1 MYQFVIPIHHVSWS
15 TRSVLEGIY
24 EKYKPKNIYVITSE
38 NEIKILKDKS
48 NYWKIKNLTLLDED
62 NFFLNKYGLTKND
75 IVSQITQ
82 NKPNYTPGWLYQQII
97 KLGANDAIDHLDEV
111 FVVWDS
117 DLLPVN
123 SWPIL
128 DNKKEKFALLQ
139 DKSYGNQDIL
149 NSWKNLIINVLGINP
164 VEDERGTFT
173 SHHMIFKKKH
183 LKSLKLK
190 FKDHFKSDQNWI
202 KLIIKAANIYGSF
215 GEYWTYASW
224 VNHINKDDLNYY
236 PYEKYGLTTERFYD
250 DGNGLFSRK
259 FKMHNNFDEQE
270 DFYPSYSSII
280 KFIDKNYQFP
290 PSSLSFE
297 TNIRHTKK
305 KDKNIHLEEIRSIWR
320 EKKTYDKD
328 NKIL

>member
-1 MYQFVIPIHHVSWS
+1 MYQFVIPVHHVTWS

-24 EKYKPKNIYVITSE
+24 EKYNPKHIYVITSE
-38 NEIKILKDKS
+38 NEIKILKDKL

-62 NFFLNKYGLTKND
+62 NFFLNKYSLTKND

-97 KLGANDAIDHLDEV
+97 KLGANDAIEQLDDV

-123 SWPIL
+123 SWQIL
-128 DNKKEKFALLQ
+128 DKKKEKFALLQ

-236 PYEKYGLTTERFYD
+236 PYEKYGLTTERFFD
-250 DGNGLFSRK
+250 DGNGLFSK
-259 FKMHNNFDEQE
+259 NYKKHISFKEQE
-270 DFYPSYSSII
+270 DFYPSYSSILN
-280 KFIDKNYQFP
+280 FIRKNYRTL

-305 KDKNIHLEEIRSIWR
+305 RHDDTHLEEKRSIWR
-320 EKKTYDKD
+320 EKKP
-328 NKIL
+328 N

>member
-1 MYQFVIPIHHVSWS
+1 MYQFVIPVHHVTWS

-24 EKYKPKNIYVITSE
+24 EKYNPKHIYVITSE
-38 NEIKILKDKS
+38 NEIKILKDKL

-62 NFFLNKYGLTKND
+62 NFFLYKYGLTKND

-97 KLGANDAIDHLDEV
+97 KLGANDVIDQLDEV

-117 DLLPVN
+117 DLLPVR

-128 DNKKEKFALLQ
+128 DEKKEKFALLQ

-202 KLIIKAANIYGSF
+202 KLLIKAANIYGSF

-236 PYEKYGLTTERFYD
+236 PYEKYGLTTERFFD
-250 DGNGLFSRK
+250 DGNGLFSK
-259 FKMHNNFDEQE
+259 NYKKQISFKEKE
-270 DFYPSYSSII
+270 DFYPSYSSILN
-280 KFIDKNYQFP
+280 FIRKNYLSL

-305 KDKNIHLEEIRSIWR
+305 RDDNIHLEEKRSIWR
-320 EKKTYDKD
+320 EKKP
-328 NKIL
+328 NL

>member
-1 MYQFVIPIHHVSWS
+1 M
-15 TRSVLEGIY
+15 
-24 EKYKPKNIYVITSE
+24 
-38 NEIKILKDKS
+38 
-48 NYWKIKNLTLLDED
+48 
-62 NFFLNKYGLTKND
+62 
-75 IVSQITQ
+75 
-82 NKPNYTPGWLYQQII
+82 
-97 KLGANDAIDHLDEV
+97 
-111 FVVWDS
+111 VWDS

-128 DNKKEKFALLQ
+128 DEKKEKFALLQ

-173 SHHMIFKKKH
+173 SHHMVFKKKH

-202 KLIIKAANIYGSF
+202 KLIIKATNIYGSF

-224 VNHINKDDLNYY
+224 VNHTNKDDLNYY
-236 PYEKYGLTTERFYD
+236 PYEKYGLTTERFFD
-250 DGNGLFSRK
+250 DGNGLFSK
-259 FKMHNNFDEQE
+259 NYKKHISFKEQE
-270 DFYPSYSSII
+270 DFYPSYSSILN
-280 KFIDKNYQFP
+280 FIRKNYRSL

-305 KDKNIHLEEIRSIWR
+305 RDDNIHLEEKRSIWR
-320 EKKTYDKD
+320 EKKP
-328 NKIL
+328 NL

>member
-1 MYQFVIPIHHVSWS
+1 MYQFVIPVHHVTWS
-15 TRSVLEGIY
+15 TRAVLEGIY
-24 EKYKPKNIYVITSE
+24 EKYKPKHIYVITTE

-97 KLGANDAIDHLDEV
+97 KLGANDAIDQLDEV

-128 DNKKEKFALLQ
+128 DEKKEKFALLQ

-236 PYEKYGLTTERFYD
+236 PYEKYGLTTERFFD
-250 DGNGLFSRK
+250 DGNGLFSK
-259 FKMHNNFDEQE
+259 NYKKHISFKEQE
-270 DFYPSYSSII
+270 DFYPSYSSILN
-280 KFIDKNYQFP
+280 FISKNYRSL

-305 KDKNIHLEEIRSIWR
+305 RDDNIHLEEKRSIWR
-320 EKKTYDKD
+320 E
-328 NKIL
+328 IG

>member
-1 MYQFVIPIHHVSWS
+1 MYQFVIPVHHVTWS
-15 TRSVLEGIY
+15 TRAVLEGIY
-24 EKYKPKNIYVITSE
+24 EKYKPKHIYVITSE
-38 NEIKILKDKS
+38 NEIKILKDKL

-97 KLGANDAIDHLDEV
+97 KLGANDVIDQLDEV

-117 DLLPVN
+117 DLLPVR

-128 DNKKEKFALLQ
+128 DEKKEKFALLQ

-236 PYEKYGLTTERFYD
+236 PYEKYGLTTERFFD
-250 DGNGLFSRK
+250 DGNGLFSK
-259 FKMHNNFDEQE
+259 NYKKQISFKEKE
-270 DFYPSYSSII
+270 DFYPSYSSILN
-280 KFIDKNYQFP
+280 FIRKNYLSL

-305 KDKNIHLEEIRSIWR
+305 RDDNIHLEEKRSIWR
-320 EKKTYDKD
+320 EKKP
-328 NKIL
+328 NL

>member
-1 MYQFVIPIHHVSWS
+1 MYQFVIPVHHVTWS
-15 TRSVLEGIY
+15 TRAVLEGIY
-24 EKYKPKNIYVITSE
+24 EKYKPKHIYVITSE

-97 KLGANDAIDHLDEV
+97 KLGANDVIDQLDEV

-117 DLLPVN
+117 DLLPVR

-128 DNKKEKFALLQ
+128 DEKKEKFALLQ

-236 PYEKYGLTTERFYD
+236 PYEKYGLTTERFFD
-250 DGNGLFSRK
+250 DGNGLFSK
-259 FKMHNNFDEQE
+259 NYKKHISFKEQE
-270 DFYPSYSSII
+270 DFYPSYSSILN
-280 KFIDKNYQFP
+280 FIRKNYLSL

-305 KDKNIHLEEIRSIWR
+305 RDDNIHLEEKRSIWR
-320 EKKTYDKD
+320 EKKP
-328 NKIL
+328 NL

>member
-1 MYQFVIPIHHVSWS
+1 MYQFVIPVHHVTWS

-24 EKYKPKNIYVITSE
+24 EKYNPKHIYVITSE
-38 NEIKILKDKS
+38 NEIKILKDKL

-97 KLGANDAIDHLDEV
+97 KLGANDAIDQLDEV

-128 DNKKEKFALLQ
+128 DEKKEKFALLQ
-139 DKSYGNQDIL
+139 DKSYGNEDIL
-149 NSWKNLIINVLGINP
+149 NSWKNLIINVLGIKP

-190 FKDHFKSDQNWI
+190 FKDHFKSEQNWI

-224 VNHINKDDLNYY
+224 VNHISKDDLNYY
-236 PYEKYGLTTERFYD
+236 PYEKYGLTTERFFD
-250 DGNGLFSRK
+250 DGNGLFSK
-259 FKMHNNFDEQE
+259 NYKKHISFKEQE
-270 DFYPSYSSII
+270 DFYPSYSSILN
-280 KFIDKNYQFP
+280 FIRKKYRSL

-305 KDKNIHLEEIRSIWR
+305 RDDNIHLEEKRSIWR
-320 EKKTYDKD
+320 E
-328 NKIL
+328 IG

>member
-1 MYQFVIPIHHVSWS
+1 MYQFVIPVHHVTWS

-24 EKYKPKNIYVITSE
+24 EKYNPKHIYVITSE
-38 NEIKILKDKS
+38 NEIKILKDKL

-62 NFFLNKYGLTKND
+62 NFFLNKYSLTKND

-97 KLGANDAIDHLDEV
+97 KLGANDAIEQLDDV

-128 DNKKEKFALLQ
+128 DKKKEKFALLQ

-173 SHHMIFKKKH
+173 SHHMIFKKKY

-202 KLIIKAANIYGSF
+202 KLIIKATNIYGSF

-236 PYEKYGLTTERFYD
+236 PYE
-250 DGNGLFSRK
+250 
-259 FKMHNNFDEQE
+259 
-270 DFYPSYSSII
+270 
-280 KFIDKNYQFP
+280 
-290 PSSLSFE
+290 
-297 TNIRHTKK
+297 
-305 KDKNIHLEEIRSIWR
+305 
-320 EKKTYDKD
+320 
-328 NKIL
+328 

>member
-1 MYQFVIPIHHVSWS
+1 MYRFVIPVHHVTWT
-15 TRSVLEGIY
+15 TRAVLEGIY
-24 EKYKPKNIYVITSE
+24 EKYKPKHIYVITSE
-38 NEIKILKDKS
+38 NEIKILKDKL

-62 NFFLNKYGLTKND
+62 NFFLNKYSLTKND

-97 KLGANDAIDHLDEV
+97 KLGANDAIEQLDDV

-128 DNKKEKFALLQ
+128 DKKKEKFALLQ

-236 PYEKYGLTTERFYD
+236 PYEKYGLTTERFFD
-250 DGNGLFSRK
+250 DGNGLFSK
-259 FKMHNNFDEQE
+259 NYKKHISFKEQE
-270 DFYPSYSSII
+270 DFYPSYSSILN
-280 KFIDKNYQFP
+280 FIRKNYLSL

-305 KDKNIHLEEIRSIWR
+305 RDDNIHLEEKRSIWR
-320 EKKTYDKD
+320 EKKP
-328 NKIL
+328 NL

>member
-1 MYQFVIPIHHVSWS
+1 MYRFVIPVHHVTWS
-15 TRSVLEGIY
+15 TRAVLEGIY
-24 EKYKPKNIYVITSE
+24 EKYKPKHIYVITSE

-97 KLGANDAIDHLDEV
+97 KLGANDAIDQLDDV

-117 DLLPVN
+117 DLLPVK

-128 DNKKEKFALLQ
+128 NEKKEKFALLQ
-139 DKSYGNQDIL
+139 DKFYGNQDIL
-149 NSWKNLIINVLGINP
+149 DSWKNLIINVLGINP

-173 SHHMIFKKKH
+173 SHHMIFKKKY

-236 PYEKYGLTTERFYD
+236 PYEKYGLTTERFFD
-250 DGNGLFSRK
+250 DGNGLFSK
-259 FKMHNNFDEQE
+259 NYKKHISFKEQE
-270 DFYPSYSSII
+270 DFYPSYSSILN
-280 KFIDKNYQFP
+280 FIRKNYHSL

-305 KDKNIHLEEIRSIWR
+305 RDDNIHLEEKRSIWR
-320 EKKTYDKD
+320 EKKP
-328 NKIL
+328 NL

>member
-1 MYQFVIPIHHVSWS
+1 MYQFVIPVHHVTWS

-24 EKYKPKNIYVITSE
+24 EKYKPKHIYVITSE

-97 KLGANDAIDHLDEV
+97 KLGANDAIDQLDEV

-128 DNKKEKFALLQ
+128 DEKKEKFALLQ

-236 PYEKYGLTTERFYD
+236 PYEKYGLTTERFFD
-250 DGNGLFSRK
+250 DGNGLFSK
-259 FKMHNNFDEQE
+259 NYKKHISFKEQE
-270 DFYPSYSSII
+270 DFYPSYSSILN
-280 KFIDKNYQFP
+280 FIRKNYRSL

-305 KDKNIHLEEIRSIWR
+305 RDENIHLEEKRSIWR
-320 EKKTYDKD
+320 EKKP
-328 NKIL
+328 NL

>member
-1 MYQFVIPIHHVSWS
+1 MYQFVIPVHHVTWS

-24 EKYKPKNIYVITSE
+24 EKYKPKHIYVITSE

-48 NYWKIKNLTLLDED
+48 NYWKIKNLTLLDEN

-75 IVSQITQ
+75 IVSQITH

-97 KLGANDAIDHLDEV
+97 KLGANDAIDQLDEV

-128 DNKKEKFALLQ
+128 DKKKEKFALLQ

-236 PYEKYGLTTERFYD
+236 PYEKYGLTTERFFD
-250 DGNGLFSRK
+250 DGNGLFSK
-259 FKMHNNFDEQE
+259 NYKKHISFKEQE
-270 DFYPSYSSII
+270 DFYPSYSSILN
-280 KFIDKNYQFP
+280 FIRKNYRSL

-305 KDKNIHLEEIRSIWR
+305 RDDNIHLEEKRSIWR
-320 EKKTYDKD
+320 EKKP
-328 NKIL
+328 NL

>member
-1 MYQFVIPIHHVSWS
+1 MYRFVIPVHHVTWS
-15 TRSVLEGIY
+15 TRAVLEGIY
-24 EKYKPKNIYVITSE
+24 EKYKPKHIYVITSE

-97 KLGANDAIDHLDEV
+97 KLGANDVIDQLDEV

-117 DLLPVN
+117 DLLPVR

-128 DNKKEKFALLQ
+128 NEKKEKFALLQ
-139 DKSYGNQDIL
+139 DKFYGNQDIL

-236 PYEKYGLTTERFYD
+236 PYEKYGLTTERFFD
-250 DGNGLFSRK
+250 DGNGLFSK
-259 FKMHNNFDEQE
+259 NYKKHISFKEQE
-270 DFYPSYSSII
+270 DFYPSYSSILN
-280 KFIDKNYQFP
+280 FIRKNYRTL

-305 KDKNIHLEEIRSIWR
+305 RHDDTHLEEKRSIWR
-320 EKKTYDKD
+320 EKKP
-328 NKIL
+328 N

>member
-1 MYQFVIPIHHVSWS
+1 MYQFVIPVHHVTWS

-24 EKYKPKNIYVITSE
+24 EKYKPKHIYVITSE

-82 NKPNYTPGWLYQQII
+82 NKPNYSPGWLYQQII
-97 KLGANDAIDHLDEV
+97 KLGANDAIDQLDEV

-128 DNKKEKFALLQ
+128 DEKKEKFALLQ

-236 PYEKYGLTTERFYD
+236 PYEKYGLTTERFFD
-250 DGNGLFSRK
+250 DGNGLFSK
-259 FKMHNNFDEQE
+259 NYKKHISFKEQE
-270 DFYPSYSSII
+270 DFYPSYSSILN
-280 KFIDKNYQFP
+280 FIRKNYRTL

-305 KDKNIHLEEIRSIWR
+305 RHDDTHLEEKRSIWR
-320 EKKTYDKD
+320 EKKP
-328 NKIL
+328 N

>member
-1 MYQFVIPIHHVSWS
+1 MYQFVIPVHHVTWS

-38 NEIKILKDKS
+38 NEIKILKDKL

-75 IVSQITQ
+75 IVSQIIQ

-97 KLGANDAIDHLDEV
+97 KLGANDAIDQLDEV

-224 VNHINKDDLNYY
+224 VNHINKDDLNYH
-236 PYEKYGLTTERFYD
+236 PYEKYGLTTERFFD
-250 DGNGLFSRK
+250 DGNGLFSK
-259 FKMHNNFDEQE
+259 NYKKHISFKEQE
-270 DFYPSYSSII
+270 DFYPSYSSILN
-280 KFIDKNYQFP
+280 FIRKNYRTL

-305 KDKNIHLEEIRSIWR
+305 RHDETHLEEKRSIWR
-320 EKKTYDKD
+320 EKKP
-328 NKIL
+328 N

>member
-1 MYQFVIPIHHVSWS
+1 MYRFVIPVHHVTWT
-15 TRSVLEGIY
+15 TRAVLEGIY
-24 EKYKPKNIYVITSE
+24 EKYKPTHIYVITSE

-97 KLGANDAIDHLDEV
+97 KLGANDVIDQLDEV

-117 DLLPVN
+117 DLLPVR

-128 DNKKEKFALLQ
+128 DEKKEKFALLQ

-173 SHHMIFKKKH
+173 SHHMIFKKKY

-202 KLIIKAANIYGSF
+202 KLLIKAANIYGSF

-236 PYEKYGLTTERFYD
+236 PYEKYGLTTERFFD
-250 DGNGLFSRK
+250 DGNGLFSK
-259 FKMHNNFDEQE
+259 NYKKQISFKEKE
-270 DFYPSYSSII
+270 DFYPSYSSILN
-280 KFIDKNYQFP
+280 FIRKNYLSL

-305 KDKNIHLEEIRSIWR
+305 RDDNIHLEEKRSIWR
-320 EKKTYDKD
+320 EKKP
-328 NKIL
+328 NL

>member
-1 MYQFVIPIHHVSWS
+1 MYQFVIPVHHVTWS

-24 EKYKPKNIYVITSE
+24 EKYKPKHIYVITSE
-38 NEIKILKDKS
+38 NEIKILKDKL

-62 NFFLNKYGLTKND
+62 NFFLNKYSLTKND

-97 KLGANDAIDHLDEV
+97 KLGANDAIEQLDDV

-128 DNKKEKFALLQ
+128 DKKKEKFALLQ

-236 PYEKYGLTTERFYD
+236 PYEKYGLTTERFFD
-250 DGNGLFSRK
+250 DGNGLFSK
-259 FKMHNNFDEQE
+259 NYKKQISFKEKE
-270 DFYPSYSSII
+270 DFYPSYSSILN
-280 KFIDKNYQFP
+280 FIRKNYLSL

-305 KDKNIHLEEIRSIWR
+305 RHDDTHLEEKRSIWR
-320 EKKTYDKD
+320 EKKP
-328 NKIL
+328 N

>member
-1 MYQFVIPIHHVSWS
+1 MYQFVIPIHHVNWS

-24 EKYKPKNIYVITSE
+24 QKYKPKHIYVITSE
-38 NEIKILKDKS
+38 NEIKILKNKS
-48 NYWKIKNLTLLDED
+48 ANWKIKNLTLLNED
-62 NFFLNKYGLTKND
+62 VFFLKKYGLTKVD
-75 IVSQITQ
+75 IISQIKQ

-97 KLGANDAIDHLDEV
+97 KLGADDVIKELEEV

-117 DLLPVN
+117 DLLPVK

-128 DNKKEKFALLQ
+128 DKNKEKFALLQ

-149 NSWKNLIINVLGINP
+149 NSWKNLIINVLEINP

-173 SHHMIFKKKH
+173 AHHMVFKKKY

-202 KLIIKAANIYGSF
+202 ELIIKAANIYGSF

-224 VNHINKDDLNYY
+224 VNHINKNDLNYY

-250 DGNGLFSRK
+250 DGNGLFSK
-259 FKMHNNFDEQE
+259 QYKKHTNFNKQD
-270 DFYPSYSSII
+270 DFYPSYSSILN
-280 KFIDKNYQFP
+280 FIDKNYHSQ

-297 TNIRHTKK
+297 TNIRHAKK
-305 KDKNIHLEEIRSIWR
+305 KDENIHLEEKRSIWR
-320 EKKTYDKD
+320 EKKAY
-328 NKIL
+328 NKN

>member
-1 MYQFVIPIHHVSWS
+1 MYQFVIPVHHVSWS

-24 EKYKPKNIYVITSE
+24 EKYKPKHIYVITSE
-38 NEIKILKDKS
+38 NEIKILKDKL

-97 KLGANDAIDHLDEV
+97 KLGANDAIDQLDEV

-117 DLLPVN
+117 DLLPVR

-128 DNKKEKFALLQ
+128 NEKKEKFALLQ

-173 SHHMIFKKKH
+173 SHHMIFKKKY

-190 FKDHFKSDQNWI
+190 FKDHFKSDKNWI
-202 KLIIKAANIYGSF
+202 ELIIKAANTYGSF

-236 PYEKYGLTTERFYD
+236 PYEKYGLTTERFFD
-250 DGNGLFSRK
+250 DGTGLFSKNYKIYTR
-259 FKMHNNFDEQE
+259 FKEHE
-270 DFYPSYSSII
+270 DFYPSYSSILN
-280 KFIDKNYQFP
+280 FISKKYLSL

-305 KDKNIHLEEIRSIWR
+305 KDDNIHLEEKRSIWR
-320 EKKTYDKD
+320 EKKP
-328 NKIL
+328 NL

>member
-1 MYQFVIPIHHVSWS
+1 MYQFVIPVHHVTWS

-24 EKYKPKNIYVITSE
+24 EKYKPKHIYIITSE
-38 NEIKILKDKS
+38 NEIKILKDKL

-62 NFFLNKYGLTKND
+62 NFFLNKYGLTKTD

-97 KLGANDAIDHLDEV
+97 KLGANDAIDQLDEV

-128 DNKKEKFALLQ
+128 DEKKEKFALLQ

-236 PYEKYGLTTERFYD
+236 PYEKYGLTTERFFD
-250 DGNGLFSRK
+250 DGNGLFSK
-259 FKMHNNFDEQE
+259 NYKKHISFKKQE
-270 DFYPSYSSII
+270 DFYPSYSSILN
-280 KFIDKNYQFP
+280 FIRKNYRSL

-305 KDKNIHLEEIRSIWR
+305 RDENIHLEEKRSIWR
-320 EKKTYDKD
+320 EKKP
-328 NKIL
+328 NL

>member
-1 MYQFVIPIHHVSWS
+1 MYQFVIPIHHVNWS
-15 TRSVLEGIY
+15 TRSVLEGISQ
-24 EKYKPKNIYVITSE
+24 KYKPKQIYIVTSDH
-38 NEIKILKDKS
+38 EIKIFKDKS
-48 NYWKIKNLTLLDED
+48 NSWDIENLTLLDED
-62 NFFLNKYGLTKND
+62 NFFLNKYGLTKKD

-82 NKPNYTPGWLYQQII
+82 NKPNYSPGWLYQQII
-97 KLGANDAIDHLDEV
+97 KLGASDVIDELEDVFLIWDA
-111 FVVWDS
+111 
-117 DLLPVN
+117 DLLPVK

-128 DNKKEKFALLQ
+128 DEKKEKFALLQ
-139 DKSYGNQDIL
+139 DKSYGNQDVL
-149 NSWKNLIINVLGINP
+149 NSWKNLIINVLETNP
-164 VEDERGTFT
+164 VEDTRGTFT
-173 SHHMIFKKKH
+173 SHHMVFKKKY

-202 KLIIKAANIYGSF
+202 ELIIKAANIYGSF

-259 FKMHNNFDEQE
+259 YKKFSNFDEQK

-280 KFIDKNYQFP
+280 NFIDKNYQFP

-305 KDKNIHLEEIRSIWR
+305 KDENIHLEEKRSIWR
-320 EKKTYDKD
+320 EKVYDRD
-328 NKIL
+328 

>member
-1 MYQFVIPIHHVSWS
+1 MYQFVIPVHHVTWS
-15 TRSVLEGIY
+15 TRAVLEGIY
-24 EKYKPKNIYVITSE
+24 EKYKPKHIYVITSE

-82 NKPNYTPGWLYQQII
+82 KKPNYTPGWLYQQII
-97 KLGANDAIDHLDEV
+97 KLGANDVIDQLDEV

-117 DLLPVN
+117 DLLPVR

-128 DNKKEKFALLQ
+128 DEKKEKFALLQ

-173 SHHMIFKKKH
+173 SHHMIFKKKY

-202 KLIIKAANIYGSF
+202 KLIIEAANIYGSF

-259 FKMHNNFDEQE
+259 YKKFSNFDEKK
-270 DFYPSYSSII
+270 DFYPSYSSILN
-280 KFIDKNYQFP
+280 FIDKNYQLP

-305 KDKNIHLEEIRSIWR
+305 KDENIHLEEKRSIWR
-320 EKKTYDKD
+320 EKVYDRD
-328 NKIL
+328 

>member
-1 MYQFVIPIHHVSWS
+1 MYRFVIPVHHVTWS
-15 TRSVLEGIY
+15 TRAVLEGIY
-24 EKYKPKNIYVITSE
+24 EKYKPKHIYVITSE

-97 KLGANDAIDHLDEV
+97 KLGANDAIEQLDDV

-128 DNKKEKFALLQ
+128 DKKKEKFALLQ

-236 PYEKYGLTTERFYD
+236 PYEKYGLTTERFFD
-250 DGNGLFSRK
+250 DGNGLFSK
-259 FKMHNNFDEQE
+259 NYKKHISFKEQE
-270 DFYPSYSSII
+270 DFYPSYSSILN
-280 KFIDKNYQFP
+280 FIRKNYRTL

-305 KDKNIHLEEIRSIWR
+305 RDDNIHLEEKRSIWR
-320 EKKTYDKD
+320 EKKP
-328 NKIL
+328 NL

>member
-1 MYQFVIPIHHVSWS
+1 MYRFVIPVHHVTWS
-15 TRSVLEGIY
+15 TRAVLEGIY
-24 EKYKPKNIYVITSE
+24 EKYKPKHIYVITSE
-38 NEIKILKDKS
+38 NEIKILKDKL

-62 NFFLNKYGLTKND
+62 NFFLNKYSLTKND

-97 KLGANDAIDHLDEV
+97 KLGANDAIEQLDDV

-128 DNKKEKFALLQ
+128 DKKKEKFALLQ

-236 PYEKYGLTTERFYD
+236 PYEKYGLTTERFFD
-250 DGNGLFSRK
+250 DGNGLFSK
-259 FKMHNNFDEQE
+259 NYKKHISFKEQE
-270 DFYPSYSSII
+270 DFYPSYSSILN
-280 KFIDKNYQFP
+280 FIRKNYRTL

-305 KDKNIHLEEIRSIWR
+305 RHDDTHLEEKRSIWR
-320 EKKTYDKD
+320 EKKP
-328 NKIL
+328 N

>member
-1 MYQFVIPIHHVSWS
+1 MYRFVIPVHHVTWS

-24 EKYKPKNIYVITSE
+24 EKYNPKHIYVITSE
-38 NEIKILKDKS
+38 NEIKILKDKL

-62 NFFLNKYGLTKND
+62 NFFLNKYSLTKND

-97 KLGANDAIDHLDEV
+97 KLGANDAIEQLDDV

-128 DNKKEKFALLQ
+128 DKKKEKFALLQ

-236 PYEKYGLTTERFYD
+236 PYEKYGLTTERFFD
-250 DGNGLFSRK
+250 DGNGLFSK
-259 FKMHNNFDEQE
+259 NYKKHISFKEQE
-270 DFYPSYSSII
+270 DFYPSYSSILN
-280 KFIDKNYQFP
+280 FIRKNYRTL

-305 KDKNIHLEEIRSIWR
+305 RHDDTHLEEKRSIWR
-320 EKKTYDKD
+320 EKKP
-328 NKIL
+328 N

>member
-1 MYQFVIPIHHVSWS
+1 MYQFVIPVHHVTWS

-24 EKYKPKNIYVITSE
+24 EKYKPKHIYVITSE
-38 NEIKILKDKS
+38 NEIKILKDKL

-97 KLGANDAIDHLDEV
+97 KLGANDAIDQLDEV

-128 DNKKEKFALLQ
+128 DKKKEKFALLQ

-224 VNHINKDDLNYY
+224 VNHINKDDLNYH
-236 PYEKYGLTTERFYD
+236 PYEKYGLTTERFFD
-250 DGNGLFSRK
+250 DGNGLFSK
-259 FKMHNNFDEQE
+259 NYKKHISFKEQE
-270 DFYPSYSSII
+270 DFYPSYSSILN
-280 KFIDKNYQFP
+280 FIRKKYRSL

-305 KDKNIHLEEIRSIWR
+305 RDDNIHLEEKRSIWR
-320 EKKTYDKD
+320 E
-328 NKIL
+328 IG

>member
-1 MYQFVIPIHHVSWS
+1 MYQFVIPVHHVTWS

-24 EKYKPKNIYVITSE
+24 EKYNPKHIYVITSE
-38 NEIKILKDKS
+38 NEIKILKDKL

-97 KLGANDAIDHLDEV
+97 KLGANDVIDQLDEV

-117 DLLPVN
+117 DLLPVR

-128 DNKKEKFALLQ
+128 NEKKEKFALLQ

-236 PYEKYGLTTERFYD
+236 PYEKYGLTTERFFD
-250 DGNGLFSRK
+250 DGNGLFSK
-259 FKMHNNFDEQE
+259 NYKKHISFKEQE
-270 DFYPSYSSII
+270 DFYPSYSSILN
-280 KFIDKNYQFP
+280 FIRKNYRTL

-305 KDKNIHLEEIRSIWR
+305 RHDDTHLEEKRSIWR
-320 EKKTYDKD
+320 EKKP
-328 NKIL
+328 N